1 MAQASLAMN
10 DVAHRIVDLLG
21 RGPMLLQ
28 EIAATLGAKPSTVRH
43 ALAEL
48 TREGVVRCRRS
59 GPFWIYWLDGGRNS
73 TVDPAD
79 WELVEGLTV
88 YQVLEEAKRLV

>member
-1 MAQASLAMN
+1 MNGLAR
-10 DVAHRIVDLLG
+10 RIVDLLG

-28 EIAATLGAKPSTVRH
+28 EIVDLLGTRPSTVQR
-43 ALAEL
+43 ALSEL
-48 TREGVVRCRRS
+48 TRAGTVRCRRS
-59 GPFWIYWLDGGRNS
+59 GSFWIYWLDGGNG

-88 YQVLEEAKRLV
+88 YQVLEEAKHLA